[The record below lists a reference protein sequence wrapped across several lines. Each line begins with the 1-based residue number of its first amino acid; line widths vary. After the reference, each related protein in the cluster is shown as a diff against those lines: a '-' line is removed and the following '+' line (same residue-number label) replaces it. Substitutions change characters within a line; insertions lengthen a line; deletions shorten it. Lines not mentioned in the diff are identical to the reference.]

1 MKNSLADL
9 NNHLFAQLE
18 RLGDEDITDEDL
30 NKEIQRAEVIKG
42 VATKIIE
49 NAQVVLKAEK
59 MRVDLQIED
68 EDTTKF
74 LTGRKREKLING

>member
-30 NKEIQRAEVIKG
+30 NKEIQRAEAIKG

-74 LTGRKREKLING
+74 LTGRKSEKLING